1 MMEENTAQTAE
12 DTSPEPTTAATA
24 APPVIDLERVATL
37 RQQYI
42 DRFFT
47 KNPSLSMFNI
57 PFNKQTNIRNI
68 CVDPRIISH
77 PLYRR
82 SLPAHHVS
90 SQSTIPMIV
99 TRSLSESLCLEK
111 SRAVLDLT
119 RPGSLAITCM
129 AMDRHHALLACGNER
144 GVLSVYDVDEANFSI
159 QLKYVILRS

>member
-1 MMEENTAQTAE
+1 MEETIAQTAE
-12 DTSPEPTTAATA
+12 NASPELAAA
-24 APPVIDLERVATL
+24 APVIDLERVATL

-57 PFNKQTNIRNI
+57 PFNKQTNIRNV

-82 SLPAHHVS
+82 SLPPHHVS
-90 SQSTIPMIV
+90 SQSTIPVIV
-99 TRSLSESLCLEK
+99 TRSLSETLCLEK

-129 AMDRHHALLACGNER
+129 AMDRQHALLACGNER
-144 GVLSVYDVDEANFSI
+144 GVLSVYDVDEATFSI
-159 QLKYVILRS
+159 QLKYVCLF